1 MEFHC
6 VISFLSIYGILLVSI
21 PIQSISQRTVYAS
34 TITVIQKAMHYLH
47 KTQYTSYALYT
58 RPNMSIQPGKNTLT
72 EVKTL
77 LTNRHFQNPHLHVE
91 KNAEKNKIK

>member
-21 PIQSISQRTVYAS
+21 PIQLISQLTVYVS

-91 KNAEKNKIK
+91 KTQKKIK